1 MCNKRCNERLQ
12 LEITAT
18 VVAAMAAAPP
28 SPLPECSFIGY
39 YYCGH
44 DLVPLALWS
53 VSMSS

>member
-18 VVAAMAAAPP
+18 VVAAMAAPP
-28 SPLPECSFIGY
+28 SPLPEWSFIGY

-53 VSMSS
+53 VSTSS